1 MKPIIQVRGLSKRY
15 RIGAQRARYG
25 SLRESLTTWATRPL
39 QVLRKE
45 DRQQHPTIWALKR
58 CHCEMTH

>member
-25 SLRESLTTWATRPL
+25 SLYEFPTTRASRPL
-39 QVLRKE
+39 PVLGEKVGSTAR
-45 DRQQHPTIWALKR
+45 RSGP
-58 CHCEMTH
+58 